1 MQLHSLDY
9 FAQICAGIGRK
20 RMAVVMAE
28 NEHSLLA
35 AMRAHQQ
42 GLIQAVLIG
51 NVDKLLMLKRK
62 R

>member
-1 MQLHSLDY
+1 MQLRSLDY
-9 FAQICAGIGRK
+9 FATICAGIGKK

-42 GLIQAVLIG
+42 GLIQAG
-51 NVDKLLMLKRK
+51 ADR
-62 R
+62 

>member
-1 MQLHSLDY
+1 MQLRSLDC
-9 FAQICAGIGRK
+9 FATICAGIGKK

-51 NVDKLLMLKRK
+51 DEKS
-62 R
+62 